1 MYSRRDS
8 VFTATYDE
16 GIKRV
21 LTRKN
26 YAYLVE
32 SAMAEYVVSQHCQN
46 LTQIGGLLNSRGY
59 GIGTAQGKLND
70 K

>member
-1 MYSRRDS
+1 M
-8 VFTATYDE
+8 
-16 GIKRV
+16 